1 MQFCSP
7 LFFYL
12 QIFDFFYLSFSIF
25 LRIVDESN
33 LNKAMDKATFEQTAA
48 RLRPLILRIG
58 RDFFGSADDAED
70 VAQETLLQLWRYCQ
84 QLDEKRNVEALA
96 VRVAKNCCV
105 NMKRRQHLTL
115 LRETD
120 SMGETSPSPH
130 LSPHEEVE
138 RNEGL
143 SALEEAVG
151 QLQPR
156 ERQLF
161 EMRQQEG
168 LSTEE
173 IAQRT
178 GIAKASVQS
187 MIAMARK
194 KVFKEMKRRMNL

>member
-1 MQFCSP
+1 MPFFNLSIP
-7 LFFYL
+7 LF
-12 QIFDFFYLSFSIF
+12 
-25 LRIVDESN
+25 LRKEGKSN
-33 LNKAMDKATFEQTAA
+33 SKTSMDRTTFEQTAA
-48 RLRPLILRIG
+48 RLRPLILRVG

-84 QLDEKRNVEALA
+84 QLDEGRNVEALA

-115 LRETD
+115 VRETD
-120 SMGETSPSPH
+120 SMSETNPTPH

-138 RNEGL
+138 RQEGL
-143 SALEEAVG
+143 KALDEAIR

-161 EMRQQEG
+161 EMRQQDG

-173 IAQRT
+173 IALQT

-187 MIAMARK
+187 MVAMARK
-194 KVFKEMKRRMNL
+194 KVFNEMKRRMNL

>member
-1 MQFCSP
+1 MPFFNLSIP
-7 LFFYL
+7 LF
-12 QIFDFFYLSFSIF
+12 
-25 LRIVDESN
+25 LRKEGKSN
-33 LNKAMDKATFEQTAA
+33 SKTSMDRTTFEQTAA
-48 RLRPLILRIG
+48 RLRPLILRVG

-84 QLDEKRNVEALA
+84 QLDEGRNVEALA

-105 NMKRRQHLTL
+105 NMKRRQHPTL
-115 LRETD
+115 VMETD
-120 SMGETSPSPH
+120 SMSETNPTPH

-138 RNEGL
+138 REEGL
-143 SALEEAVG
+143 KALDEAIR

-161 EMRQQEG
+161 EMRQQDG

-173 IAQRT
+173 IALQT

-187 MIAMARK
+187 MVAMARK
-194 KVFKEMKRRMNL
+194 KVFNEMKRRMNL

>member
-1 MQFCSP
+1 
-7 LFFYL
+7 
-12 QIFDFFYLSFSIF
+12 
-25 LRIVDESN
+25 
-33 LNKAMDKATFEQTAA
+33 MDRTTFEQTAA

-84 QLDEKRNVEALA
+84 QLDEGRNVEALA

-115 LRETD
+115 VRETD
-120 SMGETSPSPH
+120 SMSETRPSPH

-138 RNEGL
+138 REESL
-143 SALEEAVG
+143 KALDEAIR

-161 EMRQQEG
+161 EMRQQDG

-173 IAQRT
+173 IAQQT

-187 MIAMARK
+187 MVAMARK
-194 KVFKEMKRRMNL
+194 KVFNEMKRRMNL

>member
-1 MQFCSP
+1 
-7 LFFYL
+7 
-12 QIFDFFYLSFSIF
+12 
-25 LRIVDESN
+25 
-33 LNKAMDKATFEQTAA
+33 MDKATFEQTAA

-84 QLDEKRNVEALA
+84 QLDENRNVEALA

-105 NMKRRQHLTL
+105 NLKRRQHLAIV
-115 LRETD
+115 RWVD
-120 SMGETSPSPH
+120 NMGETSPSPH

-138 RNEGL
+138 RQEGVN
-143 SALEEAVG
+143 ALEEAIG

-173 IAQRT
+173 IAQQT

-187 MIAMARK
+187 MVAMARK
-194 KVFKEMKRRMNL
+194 KVFNEMKRRMNL

>member
-1 MQFCSP
+1 
-7 LFFYL
+7 
-12 QIFDFFYLSFSIF
+12 
-25 LRIVDESN
+25 
-33 LNKAMDKATFEQTAA
+33 MDKATFEQTAA

-84 QLDEKRNVEALA
+84 QLDEGRNVEALA

-105 NMKRRQHLTL
+105 NLKRRQHLTMV
-115 LRETD
+115 RGVD
-120 SMGETSPSPH
+120 NMGDTSPSPH

-138 RNEGL
+138 RQEGVN
-143 SALEEAVG
+143 ALDEAIR

-173 IAQRT
+173 IAQQT

-187 MIAMARK
+187 MVAMARK
-194 KVFKEMKRRMNL
+194 KVFNEMKRRMNL

>member
-1 MQFCSP
+1 MA
-7 LFFYL
+7 FFN
-12 QIFDFFYLSFSIF
+12 LSISYF
-25 LRIVDESN
+25 LRKEGKKQLKTS
-33 LNKAMDKATFEQTAA
+33 MDRTAFEQTAA

-84 QLDEKRNVEALA
+84 QLDESRNIEALA

-115 LRETD
+115 VRETD
-120 SMGETSPSPH
+120 GMGETNPSPH

-138 RNEGL
+138 REEGL
-143 SALEEAVG
+143 KALDKAIS

-161 EMRQQEG
+161 EMRQQDG

-173 IAQRT
+173 IAQQT
-178 GIAKASVQS
+178 GIPKASVQS
-187 MIAMARK
+187 MVAMARK
-194 KVFKEMKRRMNL
+194 KVFNEMKRRMNL

>member
-1 MQFCSP
+1 MA
-7 LFFYL
+7 FFN
-12 QIFDFFYLSFSIF
+12 LSISYF
-25 LRIVDESN
+25 LRKEGKKQLKTS
-33 LNKAMDKATFEQTAA
+33 MDRTAFEQTAA
-48 RLRPLILRIG
+48 RLRPLIYRIG

-84 QLDEKRNVEALA
+84 QLDESRNIEALA

-115 LRETD
+115 VRETD
-120 SMGETSPSPH
+120 GMGETNPSPH

-138 RNEGL
+138 REEGL
-143 SALEEAVG
+143 KALDEAIG

-161 EMRQQEG
+161 EMRQQDG

-173 IAQRT
+173 IAQQT
-178 GIAKASVQS
+178 GIPKASVQS
-187 MIAMARK
+187 MVAMARK
-194 KVFKEMKRRMNL
+194 KVFNEMKRRMNL

>member
-1 MQFCSP
+1 
-7 LFFYL
+7 
-12 QIFDFFYLSFSIF
+12 
-25 LRIVDESN
+25 
-33 LNKAMDKATFEQTAA
+33 MDRTTFEQTAA

-58 RDFFGSADDAED
+58 RNFFGSADDAED

-84 QLDEKRNVEALA
+84 QLDENRNVEALA

-115 LRETD
+115 MRETD
-120 SMGETSPSPH
+120 SMSETSPSPH

-138 RNEGL
+138 RQESL
-143 SALEEAVG
+143 KALDEAFQ

-161 EMRQQEG
+161 EMRQEEG

-173 IAQRT
+173 IAQQT
-178 GIAKASVQS
+178 GIPKASVQS

-194 KVFKEMKRRMNL
+194 KLFNEMKRRMNL

>member
-1 MQFCSP
+1 
-7 LFFYL
+7 
-12 QIFDFFYLSFSIF
+12 
-25 LRIVDESN
+25 
-33 LNKAMDKATFEQTAA
+33 MDRTAFEQTAA

-70 VAQETLLQLWRYCQ
+70 VAQETLWQLWRYCQ
-84 QLDEKRNVEALA
+84 QLDESRNIEALA

-115 LRETD
+115 VRETD
-120 SMGETSPSPH
+120 GMGETNPSPH

-138 RNEGL
+138 REEGL
-143 SALEEAVG
+143 KALDEAIG

-161 EMRQQEG
+161 EMRQQNG

-173 IAQRT
+173 IAQQT
-178 GIAKASVQS
+178 GIPKASVQS
-187 MIAMARK
+187 MVAMARK
-194 KVFKEMKRRMNL
+194 KVFNEMKRRMNL

>member
-1 MQFCSP
+1 MPFFNLSIP
-7 LFFYL
+7 LF
-12 QIFDFFYLSFSIF
+12 
-25 LRIVDESN
+25 LRKEGKSN
-33 LNKAMDKATFEQTAA
+33 SKTSMDRTTFEQTAA
-48 RLRPLILRIG
+48 RLRPLILRVG

-84 QLDEKRNVEALA
+84 QLDEGRNVEALA

-115 LRETD
+115 VRETD
-120 SMGETSPSPH
+120 CMSETNPTPH

-138 RNEGL
+138 REEGL
-143 SALEEAVG
+143 KALDEAIR

-161 EMRQQEG
+161 EMRQQDG

-173 IAQRT
+173 IALQT

-187 MIAMARK
+187 MVAMARK
-194 KVFKEMKRRMNL
+194 KVFNEMKRRMNL